1 MAALDFFRI
10 GHAYRNIGRLR
21 HIVNVFLKHGFGQ
34 FLERLNLRRFVPFR
48 RRIRLFRMGRG
59 EAPYCPLPEERT
71 TLAERIRL
79 AFEELGPTFIKFGQI
94 LSVRPD
100 LIPRPFI
107 EEFSKLQ
114 DEVPP
119 FPVQEARAIL
129 EAEWKRPIDQVLASF
144 DDVPV
149 AAASIA
155 QVHRA
160 RLLSGEDVVLK
171 IRRPHIETL
180 VGQDVEILR
189 RIAELIDRRIPE
201 MRIFNLTMIV
211 DEFARCIRKE
221 MDFVLEGENAARFRL
236 HFDKSPDAYVP
247 AVFRELSTLRVL
259 VLERI
264 AGIRINDVR
273 RLEKAGFDLA
283 DVARQGVEIAYK
295 MVLEDGFFHADPHPG
310 NLFVLPD
317 GRIGIVDFGIVGR
330 VSEDQQRLFADTFV
344 AFVRKDFGRLVEAYI
359 EMGIVSA
366 ETDLHMFRREFKR
379 DLEEMIE
386 PIFGRRFRQIPL
398 AEYAQRVVDLAVK
411 YKLQLP
417 RDLYLL
423 NKTMVTIE
431 GLALELAPDLDLY
444 GLARPYAERLVR
456 KYYSASGMA
465 RDAGEEILKI
475 AALVR
480 NAPKRA
486 DDMVEKVLKDDLHL
500 NLSHKGLDRFTQ
512 EFDRSSNRI
521 SFAMIIASI
530 VVGSSIIVLS
540 AKDVTHGYPLLALIG
555 YGAAVAL
562 GLWLVIAIMRSGRL

>member
-48 RRIRLFRMGRG
+48 RRIRLLRMGRG

-119 FPVQEARAIL
+119 FPVQEVRAIL
-129 EAEWKRPIDQVLASF
+129 EADWKRPIDQVLASF
-144 DDVPV
+144 DEVPV

-160 RLLSGEDVVLK
+160 KLLSGEDVVLK

-180 VGQDVEILR
+180 VAQDVEILR

-221 MDFVLEGENAARFRL
+221 MDFVLEGENAARFKL

-247 AVFRELSTLRVL
+247 AVFRDLSTPRVL

-283 DVARQGVEIAYK
+283 DVARQGVEVAYK

-330 VSEDQQRLFADTFV
+330 VSEDQRRLFADTFV
-344 AFVRKDFGRLVEAYI
+344 AFVRKDFGRLVEAYV
-359 EMGIVSA
+359 EMGIVSPD
-366 ETDLHMFRREFKR
+366 TDLHMFRREFKR
-379 DLEEMIE
+379 DLEELIE

-398 AEYAQRVVDLAVK
+398 AEYAQRGVDLAVK

-444 GLARPYAERLVR
+444 GLARPFAERLVK

-475 AALVR
+475 ASLVR

-512 EFDRSSNRI
+512 EFDRSSNRL
-521 SFAMIIASI
+521 SFALIIASI

-540 AKDVTHGYPLLALIG
+540 AKDVTHGYPLLALVG
-555 YGAAVAL
+555 YGAAVTL